1 MKLNK
6 EERHNI
12 FKKLI
17 VVFSG
22 IAFYFF
28 IFKFSTVSKIFFDL
42 LTYSRP
48 IIIGFVIAFIANMI
62 MNQYEKIFK
71 YLGLKNEKV
80 RDVLS
85 MILAFLSMLLL
96 ITFFLSVVL
105 PKFVTSV
112 LNLMYQLPELVN
124 NSIDKL
130 KNMPMSAELGKNVQ
144 KFIEEIQIQNLIDK
158 GIQIL
163 KNDGKMIASGTFNA
177 VSLIFSSFF
186 EGFLAVSFSVYILSS
201 KERLRRNAMQVTYA
215 VFTEKFADK
224 AVYFFRL
231 LYKNFYNFFSGQFLE
246 AILLGFIVFV
256 GITIIGAPYG
266 LILGVTAG
274 LLNLIPYLGALIG
287 AIISTVLISITSPT
301 KGLIFLVYI
310 IVAQQVDG
318 NYIYPKLVG
327 SKVGIPAIWI
337 MVAITLG
344 GALMGMVGM
353 IIFVPLV
360 ATLYVLIRDYSKKKL
375 NEKEIDIN
383 KK

>member
-1 MKLNK
+1 MKLNN
-6 EERHNI
+6 EERRDI

-22 IAFYFF
+22 IGFYFF
-28 IFKFSTVSKIFFDL
+28 IFKFTTVSKIFIDL
-42 LTYSRP
+42 LIYSRP
-48 IIIGFVIAFIANMI
+48 IIIGFVIAFIANMV
-62 MNQYEKIFK
+62 MNQYEKLFK
-71 YLGLKNEKV
+71 YLGLKNKKV
-80 RDVLS
+80 RDLVS

-105 PKFVTSV
+105 PKFITSV
-112 LNLMYQLPELVN
+112 LNLMYQLPDLVN

-144 KFIEEIQIQNLIDK
+144 KFIEEVQVQNLINK
-158 GIQIL
+158 VIEIL
-163 KNDGKMIASGTFNA
+163 KNDGALIASGTFNV
-177 VSLIFSSFF
+177 VSRIFSSFF
-186 EGFLAVSFSVYILSS
+186 EGFLSISFSIYILSS
-201 KERLRRNAMQVTYA
+201 KDRLRKNAKQVTYA
-215 VFTEKFADK
+215 LFSEKLADK
-224 AVYFFRL
+224 IVYVSRL

-246 AILLGFIVFV
+246 AILLGIIVFS
-256 GITIIGAPYG
+256 GITIIGAPYS

-274 LLNLIPYLGALIG
+274 LLNLIPYIGALVG
-287 AIISTVLISITSPT
+287 AVISTVLISITSPT

-310 IVAQQVDG
+310 IVAQQIDG

-344 GALMGMVGM
+344 GALMGIIGM

-360 ATLYVLIRDYSKKKL
+360 ATVYVLVREYSKKKL
-375 NEKEIDIN
+375 IEKQIDIS